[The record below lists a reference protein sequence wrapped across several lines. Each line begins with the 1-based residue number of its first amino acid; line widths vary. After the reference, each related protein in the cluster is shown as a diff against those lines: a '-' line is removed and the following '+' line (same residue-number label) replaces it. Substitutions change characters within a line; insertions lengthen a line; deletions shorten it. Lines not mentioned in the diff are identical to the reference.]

1 MIFSSALLWR
11 INRLLLIA
19 TLVCVTGILAHATS
33 VSAAGVVTEDQPTP
47 VLLTAGELAWLKA
60 NPVLRVAALSNW
72 EPIDSWT
79 SGGAYTGISGD
90 YLALLA
96 KRLNLR
102 LEVARYPTFDT
113 VLAAVREGRADLVP
127 SVAVTAER
135 ETYLAF
141 SPAYLDRS
149 LAIFLN
155 RDANAIDLSGDWKN
169 LRVAAEKG
177 FAIIGELKKKKP
189 LAKVV
194 QYDDTAA
201 ALTALAKG
209 EADVYVGSLQ
219 PGSVAAEKLLLSNI
233 TVSGY
238 FESPIRYLHL
248 GVQKQN
254 VMLHG
259 LLGKAMHSIL
269 AEEGATI
276 DKRWSPAHTVLNYAA
291 GTMPLSVEQREWLAK
306 NNRIRVG
313 YDPELKPISFEADG
327 GHLAGL
333 AHDTLKLVTKKLGI
347 SVVEE
352 RKGTWAEI
360 LAATSRGEIDVL
372 IAAGKNQ
379 ERLNY
384 LNFAGPY
391 LSSPTA
397 LVDRGDSRDLLQI
410 TDMIGMRLAVQDEH
424 FLLPEI
430 SRRYPGIRLVKFA
443 TVKEALAAVESKG
456 CDAAMGNLHS
466 VAQLISTEFIGKLR
480 IGGNVESGESVL
492 YFATPRK
499 NTILAEAL
507 DVAIGTISQAENTE
521 LRNRWLKTTYKP
533 GYSLKELLLW
543 VLPVISALV
552 SALLVFFLLNRKLK
566 EGIRRRNA
574 VVLELATKRTEAVAA
589 TQAKERFLAAM
600 SHEIRTPVQGIL
612 GAADMLI
619 SAKLPPQQSR
629 LVNIVREAAQ
639 NLVQMMNEILDDR
652 KLEEGR
658 VVPRLEPSDLVHS
671 VRGAVDLFVP
681 SATAKG
687 IKLTFEMNDTI
698 APRYKADG
706 TLVRQ
711 IVTNFVS
718 NAMKFTREG
727 KVAVSM
733 KAVPKALVAGLHTLT
748 ITVADSGQGMNREE
762 LSRLFEPYVQGEAGR
777 TADVPGTGL
786 GLSICLR
793 LAKAMGG
800 EINAESEPGQGT
812 SISLVLEVA
821 VADAVTELTT
831 TASHQSIAASLPAVA
846 GKEKAAIAGIVS
858 STLQPKTNGV
868 IPARRE
874 GARIKVLANEDDPLI
889 QALLHDQFA
898 ELGVDA
904 DIAQNAELGFT
915 RWTNVYYDIIFT
927 DNSMGGMSGLDFT
940 RNVRAAEQQS
950 GRSRTPIV
958 GVTGSIMAGE
968 IEFCRMAG
976 MDRILM
982 KPVVLG
988 DLRAIIEAL
997 VPVKS
1002 SHPSKS

>member
-155 RDANAIDLSGDWKN
+155 RDANAIDLSGDW
-169 LRVAAEKG
+169 
-177 FAIIGELKKKKP
+177 KP

-391 LSSPTA
+391 LS
-397 LVDRGDSRDLLQI
+397 
-410 TDMIGMRLAVQDEH
+410 
-424 FLLPEI
+424 
-430 SRRYPGIRLVKFA
+430 Y
-443 TVKEALAAVESKG
+443 
-456 CDAAMGNLHS
+456 
-466 VAQLISTEFIGKLR
+466 
-480 IGGNVESGESVL
+480 
-492 YFATPRK
+492 
-499 NTILAEAL
+499 
-507 DVAIGTISQAENTE
+507 
-521 LRNRWLKTTYKP
+521 
-533 GYSLKELLLW
+533 
-543 VLPVISALV
+543 
-552 SALLVFFLLNRKLK
+552 
-566 EGIRRRNA
+566 
-574 VVLELATKRTEAVAA
+574 
-589 TQAKERFLAAM
+589 
-600 SHEIRTPVQGIL
+600 
-612 GAADMLI
+612 
-619 SAKLPPQQSR
+619 
-629 LVNIVREAAQ
+629 
-639 NLVQMMNEILDDR
+639 
-652 KLEEGR
+652 
-658 VVPRLEPSDLVHS
+658 
-671 VRGAVDLFVP
+671 
-681 SATAKG
+681 
-687 IKLTFEMNDTI
+687 
-698 APRYKADG
+698 
-706 TLVRQ
+706 
-711 IVTNFVS
+711 
-718 NAMKFTREG
+718 
-727 KVAVSM
+727 
-733 KAVPKALVAGLHTLT
+733 
-748 ITVADSGQGMNREE
+748 
-762 LSRLFEPYVQGEAGR
+762 
-777 TADVPGTGL
+777 
-786 GLSICLR
+786 
-793 LAKAMGG
+793 
-800 EINAESEPGQGT
+800 
-812 SISLVLEVA
+812 
-821 VADAVTELTT
+821 
-831 TASHQSIAASLPAVA
+831 
-846 GKEKAAIAGIVS
+846 
-858 STLQPKTNGV
+858 
-868 IPARRE
+868 
-874 GARIKVLANEDDPLI
+874 
-889 QALLHDQFA
+889 
-898 ELGVDA
+898 
-904 DIAQNAELGFT
+904 
-915 RWTNVYYDIIFT
+915 
-927 DNSMGGMSGLDFT
+927 
-940 RNVRAAEQQS
+940 
-950 GRSRTPIV
+950 
-958 GVTGSIMAGE
+958 
-968 IEFCRMAG
+968 
-976 MDRILM
+976 
-982 KPVVLG
+982 
-988 DLRAIIEAL
+988 
-997 VPVKS
+997 
-1002 SHPSKS
+1002 